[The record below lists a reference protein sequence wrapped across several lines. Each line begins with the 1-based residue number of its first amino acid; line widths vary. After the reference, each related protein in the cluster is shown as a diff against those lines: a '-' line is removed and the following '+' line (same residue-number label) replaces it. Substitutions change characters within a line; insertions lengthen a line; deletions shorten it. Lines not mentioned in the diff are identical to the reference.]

1 MATAHGVKRGDLKTL
16 KWNLGRD
23 LTGVTSARVII
34 ATKAGAVP
42 AVDRNGVVVSPAT
55 DGIVSLAL
63 TAADYGVGKLEA
75 GNVYLVEVETTPGP
89 LTHPDGTSQ
98 PYETLTVLADLG

>member
-1 MATAHGVKRGDLKTL
+1 MPDSVKRGDAKTL
-16 KWNLGRD
+16 KWKLGRD
-23 LTGVTSARVII
+23 LTGAAARVII
-34 ATKAGAVP
+34 ASKAGAVP
-42 AVDRNGVVVSPAT
+42 AVDRNGTIT
-55 DGIVSLAL
+55 DAPGGIVSLAL

-89 LTHPDGTSQ
+89 LTHPDGTSE